1 MKKTLLLLLLSTG
14 MYAQVGV
21 GTSTPQEA
29 LHIASPTGTMRIE
42 SLNETNSEYNGGDVD
57 GDGDLTDDTF
67 PLYVD
72 ENGDFTLELVP
83 LYNSEDS
90 DPLDHTGL
98 PNSSVSLLATD
109 ADGVVNTE
117 ITSYTITVNR
127 QAILEV
133 KYNISFEVY
142 ENALENVIT
151 DNLARKVT
159 TYFQVTGF
167 TRRWGPTSKC
177 YSSGTSTSV
186 TSTMYNACTAYID
199 LPAAGT
205 YTISFYG
212 EVDSGT
218 KGGGGGTTSKNTF
231 VKFATGNDTVL
242 MRLH

>member
-151 DNLARKVT
+151 DNLARKV
-159 TYFQVTGF
+159 FKLLVLHAGGDLHLNVIQAEPLQV
-167 TRRWGPTSKC
+167 
-177 YSSGTSTSV
+177 
-186 TSTMYNACTAYID
+186 
-199 LPAAGT
+199 
-205 YTISFYG
+205 
-212 EVDSGT
+212 
-218 KGGGGGTTSKNTF
+218 
-231 VKFATGNDTVL
+231 
-242 MRLH
+242 